1 MNTKG
6 HPKYHKTPPTLPPND
21 SHIAIK
27 IHQLTHILRQM
38 TPDNPRLTIKWPQ
51 IALNCPP
58 KRPPTDS
65 RSTPEG
71 PINDLQGTPK
81 GPHSDV
87 QWAPKVL
94 RKDAQWTPEWP
105 TTWLPIYVQRTPPDL
120 KLVLKLHPPDPTW
133 PSYACVSIIVMHTYA
148 VVALGAISCATMT
161 RHTTLIISCAC
172 AACRALVSMLLPHT
186 LFIWRCMS
194 SRCLHVQAF

>member
-1 MNTKG
+1 MLNLNITYKFGFVRNAHFHHPVIFRLFEILKTYIQVTSKRPSNDHQYTTKRTPEWPQRKTPRMNTKG

-87 QWAPKVL
+87 QLGPQSTQKGRSMNPRMTHNMTPNL
-94 RKDAQWTPEWP
+94 RTK
-105 TTWLPIYVQRTPPDL
+105 
-120 KLVLKLHPPDPTW
+120 DPTW
-133 PSYACVSIIVMHTYA
+133 SQ
-148 VVALGAISCATMT
+148 IS
-161 RHTTLIISCAC
+161 S
-172 AACRALVSMLLPHT
+172 
-186 LFIWRCMS
+186 
-194 SRCLHVQAF
+194 